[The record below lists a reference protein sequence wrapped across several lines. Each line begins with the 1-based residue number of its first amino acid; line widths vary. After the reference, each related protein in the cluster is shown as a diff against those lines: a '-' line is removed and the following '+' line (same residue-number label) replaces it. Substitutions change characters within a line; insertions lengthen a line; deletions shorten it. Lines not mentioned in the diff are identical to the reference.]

1 MTAPSETGRKSARVH
16 WMQALPAR
24 WRDDRGVAAVEFAII
39 LPVMLALYLSTAVTT
54 KAYMATRKVALVARA
69 LADIA
74 SRQSASTGNPTVTN
88 SDMTNFFAAAATIM
102 APYSSSTLK
111 MTLSRIDVVKD
122 SSNNIWAYT
131 KWSVRNNGGIARPC
145 DGTAMSNP
153 NVAGNP
159 SSPTPSSTSTMSKT
173 NRPLIPSDVSL
184 TTVGYEKNLAPEYT
198 TTSAPTGYLIV
209 ADVTYTYTPGFTFKV
224 FNWSNLTTINTG
236 WSQAFWSRTG
246 LPIVGSTLTT
256 NANLCPD
263 NNPGTP

>member
-1 MTAPSETGRKSARVH
+1 MTEPSDAGRKSARAH
-16 WMQALPAR
+16 WLRMLPAR

-74 SRQSASTGNPTVTN
+74 SRQTASTGNPTVTN

-102 APYSSSTLK
+102 APYTSSTLK

-122 SSNNIWAYT
+122 NANKMWAFT
-131 KWSVRNNGGIARPC
+131 KWSVTNNSGVARPC
-145 DGTAMSNP
+145 NG
-153 NVAGNP
+153 GNSTFTP
-159 SSPTPSSTSTMSKT
+159 PGSPTLTNGSTY
-173 NRPLIPSDVSL
+173 PLRAGDVGL
-184 TTVGYEKNLAPEYT
+184 TTSGYQNYLPAEYT
-198 TTSAPTGYLIV
+198 TSGAPTGYLIV

-246 LPIVGSTLTT
+246 QPIEGTSLTT
-256 NANLCPD
+256 NATVCSQN
-263 NNPGTP
+263 TPSSP